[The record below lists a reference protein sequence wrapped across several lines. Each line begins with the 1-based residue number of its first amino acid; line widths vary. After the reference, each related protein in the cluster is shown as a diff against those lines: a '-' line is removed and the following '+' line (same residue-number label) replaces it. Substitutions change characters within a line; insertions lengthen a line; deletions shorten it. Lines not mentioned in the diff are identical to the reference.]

1 MQVAVN
7 DLASGDLLYLPELF
21 PFRFTLSVHHLRAHP
36 GFAVQRQGSGW
47 DMVRIA

>member
-1 MQVAVN
+1 MPFAE
-7 DLASGDLLYLPELF
+7 LLHLPELL
-21 PFRFTLSVHHLRAHP
+21 PFRFTLSVDRLRAHP